1 MKRVYLSG
9 PMTGMPDLNFPEFHR
24 AARILRHPTYQMVVV
39 NPAEINPDTVMAW
52 EDCMRAD
59 IKALCDCDAIVLLE
73 GWEKSKGAH
82 LELQIA
88 HRLGL
93 EIQFGRDLLR

>member
-9 PMTGMPDLNFPEFHR
+9 PMTGKPELNFPAF
-24 AARILRHPTYQMVVV
+24 AAAAKWLRHPSFDLEVV
-39 NPAEINPDTVMAW
+39 NPAELNPDPTTSW

-73 GWEKSKGAH
+73 GWEASKGAH
-82 LELQIA
+82 IELQVA

-93 EIQFGRDLLR
+93 EIKFLRDYW